1 MDELGEHG
9 ALLVEHPDGTETST
23 AERASHLDDKTQQN
37 LEFDLFAEMKRC
49 VEGSRQRGWVVE
61 IQG

>member
-9 ALLVEHPDGTETST
+9 ALLVEHPDGTEASI
-23 AERASHLDDKTQQN
+23 AERTSYLHDETQQN
-37 LEFDLFAEMKRC
+37 HEFDLLAEMKSG
-49 VEGSRQRGWVVE
+49 VESARQRGWVVE